1 MKIWHEELPYEAQT
15 PTAEFIFTEQA
26 LFFDIETTGFSSA
39 RTQVYLIGCASRRG
53 NRLMIDQFFAEQPS
67 EESEVLTAFLQFIK
81 DFDTLITF
89 NGLGF
94 DIPYLQG
101 RYAYYLQPDPFAGYH
116 NLDLYKEAAR
126 LKFLLKLP
134 NYKQKTIET
143 FLGIG
148 REDAFGGGELIN
160 VYHAYVKRHD
170 AKACHLLKLHN
181 YEDVLDMPKLLP
193 LLSYRALPDGNF
205 TVHSIEGRECGT
217 HREVLLTL
225 RLPEHLPQKISCS
238 HEGFSLTAEEETAL
252 LAIRLLED
260 ELKLFFS
267 DYKSYYYLPD
277 EDIAVPKSICSSVDR
292 SHRKN
297 ATAATCYRRKYALFL
312 PQYKELFSP
321 AFRAERRDK
330 KSYFE
335 LSEEF
340 ISSEELRK
348 KYATHLLGILSGS
361 IE

>member
-1 MKIWHEELPYEAQT
+1 MKIWHEELPYGAAT

-53 NRLMIDQFFAEQPS
+53 SRLMIDQFFAEQPS

-116 NLDLYKEAAR
+116 NLDIYKETVK
-126 LKFLLKLP
+126 LKNLLRLP
-134 NYKQKTIET
+134 NYKQKTIEA

-160 VYHAYVKRHD
+160 VYHSYVRRPD
-170 AKACHLLKLHN
+170 AEACRLLKLHN

-193 LLSYRALPDGNF
+193 LLSYRALTDGDF

-217 HREVLLTL
+217 HREIILTL
-225 RLPEHLPQKISCS
+225 RLPEALPQKISCS
-238 HEGFSLTAEEETAL
+238 FGEFSLEAKGID
-252 LAIRLLED
+252 AILCSRLLESD
-260 ELKLFFS
+260 LKLFFP
-267 DYKSYYYLPD
+267 DYKNYDYLPE
-277 EDIAVPKSICSSVDR
+277 EDIAVPKSVSASVDR
-292 SHRKN
+292 AHRRK
-297 ATAATCYRRKYALFL
+297 ATAATCYRRKYAIFL
-312 PQYKELFSP
+312 PQYEELFSP
-321 AFRAERRDK
+321 AFRVGRRDK

-340 ISSEELRK
+340 ATSPSLQK
-348 KYATHLLGILSGS
+348 QYAQHILKTLLTHS
-361 IE
+361 